1 MIQIIKKDLQRT
13 IRAWF
18 RVVTDWAMNNV
29 QSSCID
35 TKVNQIIKLCYNKSM
50 FKLTY
55 AVIHLRAS
63 GQCITFDYHVN
74 TFKINTA
81 SIVRKHCR
89 RQLRIDVMLFVLLI
103 HIYKHTMR
111 TLT

>member
-18 RVVTDWAMNNV
+18 RAVTDWAMNYV

-35 TKVNQIIKLCYNKSM
+35 TKVNQITKLCYNKSM

-55 AVIHLRAS
+55 AVIYLRAS
-63 GQCITFDYHVN
+63 GQSITFDYHVN
-74 TFKINTA
+74 TFKINTT
-81 SIVRKHCR
+81 SIVRKHWAR
-89 RQLRIDVMLFVLLI
+89 MN
-103 HIYKHTMR
+103 
-111 TLT
+111 